1 MEVPIFSVSLPSLPL
16 LDSKEEKEDG
26 PPFGITLPILDRL
39 STTSWYTTDIVDR
52 PIGLSILRFL
62 GKASEMT
69 LESEFYNQHPPSD
82 IHADPHFL
90 QQQLEDLEES
100 SDEEDEQEASSGGP
114 QRQNPTRKKKH
125 INLSEEDLAEDWYE
139 VLRVS
144 QKDAA
149 TEAQLRQAYRQ
160 RCLETHPDKQ
170 PNHSALLFQKVQRA
184 FDILIDP
191 DIRLTYDSS
200 RPFDDTIPGETV
212 DENDFFETFSPVFE
226 RNKKWSTD
234 HALPSLGSK
243 STPYEEVMKFYS
255 RWELY
260 RSWRD
265 FSHMVELQEV
275 GDDMCREEKRFYIR
289 ENERALAQYKK
300 EEINR
305 IKMLVGRAK
314 KNDPRV
320 RRHLEKEEAKRK
332 KEREEKEALRQ
343 RIRNEAEKKRLCAAQ
358 EKKDMEEA
366 AIREKE
372 AAKKKNQELLG
383 SLIDFFRSNNLLD
396 DTPAKKLLP
405 NAVRLVNIR
414 WFMSKSMSS
423 VDSVESLLRSVKESS
438 TTLQPRSSST
448 AADGDEET
456 TEVPAVLVFNQRLR
470 DKEQEL
476 GVDRY
481 GEPLKKRVDG
491 GDAASSNRTPSLVQK
506 PKAVWSEED
515 LGRLQK
521 ATAKY
526 PPGTVDRWEK
536 IATMLR
542 GKFSEDDVIAKL
554 TELTATLHAGG
565 AANIASIPSSTTANT
580 TSSSPNHPSSPPTAV
595 SQSVEAWSVPQQ
607 KQLESGLQ
615 ELKSYKEKDKF
626 QKISKMV
633 DGKNAKECFERY
645 KFLCSLTTKK

>member
-1 MEVPIFSVSLPSLPL
+1 MEVPVFSVSLPSLSPL
-16 LDSKEEKEDG
+16 DTNEEKQDG
-26 PPFGITLPILDRL
+26 PPLGITLPILDRL
-39 STTSWYTTDIVDR
+39 STTKWYANDIVER

-62 GKASEMT
+62 GRASEMT
-69 LESEFYNQHPPSD
+69 LESEFYQHHPPLD
-82 IHADPHFL
+82 IHADPHSL
-90 QQQLEDLEES
+90 LHHDDLEES
-100 SDEEDEQEASSGGP
+100 ADEEDEQEAISGGP

-125 INLSEEDLAEDWYE
+125 INLSEEDLAEDWYD
-139 VLRVS
+139 VLRVP

-170 PNHSALLFQKVQRA
+170 PNHSDLLFKKVQRG

-212 DENDFFETFSPVFE
+212 DENEFYETFSPVFE

-243 STPYEEVMKFYS
+243 STRYEDVIKFYC

-265 FSHMVELQEV
+265 FSHLVELQEV

-289 ENERALAQYKK
+289 ENERAVAQYKK
-300 EEINR
+300 DEVNR
-305 IKMLVGRAK
+305 IKMLVARAK

-320 RRHLEKEEAKRK
+320 RRHLENEEAKRK
-332 KEREEKEALRQ
+332 KDREEKEALRQ
-343 RIRNEAEKKRLCAAQ
+343 RIRDEAEKKRLCAAQ
-358 EKKDMEEA
+358 EKKEKEEA

-372 AAKKKNQELLG
+372 AAKKKYQDLLG

-396 DTPAKKLLP
+396 ETPAKKLLP
-405 NAVRLVNIR
+405 NAVRLANIH
-414 WFMSKSMSS
+414 WIMAKSMSS
-423 VDSVESLLRSVKESS
+423 MDSAESVLSSVKESS
-438 TTLQPRSSST
+438 TTPQPRSSST
-448 AADGDEET
+448 AVDGDEET
-456 TEVPAVLVFNQRLR
+456 TEVPAVLVFNQLLR

-481 GEPLKKRVDG
+481 GEPLKKRVEG
-491 GDAASSNRTPSLVQK
+491 GQGASSNRTPSLPLK
-506 PKAVWSEED
+506 PKAVWSDDD

-526 PPGTVDRWEK
+526 PPGTVDRWDK

-542 GKFSEDDVIAKL
+542 GKFSEDDVISKL
-554 TELTATLHAGG
+554 TELTASLHAGG
-565 AANIASIPSSTTANT
+565 AANIASLPSSGTPHTI
-580 TSSSPNHPSSPPTAV
+580 SSSPAHPSSPPTAV

-615 ELKSYKEKDKF
+615 QLKSYKEKDKF
-626 QKISKMV
+626 QKIAKMV

-645 KFLCSLTTKK
+645 KFLCSLNAKK